1 MSKTVDQIADK
12 VILVCAAQVI
22 VDPGEGYKDQG
33 FFRPPQIDGDND
45 NCQNADHEQ
54 PAGLGTRDTP

>member
-12 VILVCAAQVI
+12 VILVCATQVI

-33 FFRPPQIDGDND
+33 FFRTPQIDGESD
-45 NCQNADHEQ
+45 NCYDADHE
-54 PAGLGTRDTP
+54 